1 MAAEKGSGFL
11 VKIGD
16 GGAPEGFTTIGGM
29 RSTSLTVNSEPVDI
43 TNKQSGGWRELLA
56 GAGVRRL
63 SVAGTGVFTD
73 SAAETDLQA
82 KALAA
87 SLDNYE
93 IVFDSGDKFTGA
105 FQVATL
111 DYSGEFNGERTYSLS
126 LESSGPVAFT
136 AAP

>member
-16 GGAPEGFTTIGGM
+16 GGAPESFTTIGGM

-93 IVFDSGDKFTGA
+93 IVFESGDKFAGA

-126 LESSGPVAFT
+126 LESSGPVIFT

>member
-16 GGAPEGFTTIGGM
+16 GGAPEAFTTIGGM
-29 RSTSLTVNSEPVDI
+29 RSTSLTVNSAPVDI

-93 IVFDSGDKFTGA
+93 IVFESGDKFAGA
-105 FQVATL
+105 FQVASL
-111 DYSGEFNGERTYSLS
+111 DYSGEFNGERTYSLN
-126 LESSGPVAFT
+126 LESSGPVIFT

>member
-16 GGAPEGFTTIGGM
+16 GGAPESFTTIGGM

-73 SAAETDLQA
+73 SAAENDLQA

-93 IVFDSGDKFTGA
+93 IVFDSGDKFAGS

-126 LESSGPVAFT
+126 LESSGPVTFT